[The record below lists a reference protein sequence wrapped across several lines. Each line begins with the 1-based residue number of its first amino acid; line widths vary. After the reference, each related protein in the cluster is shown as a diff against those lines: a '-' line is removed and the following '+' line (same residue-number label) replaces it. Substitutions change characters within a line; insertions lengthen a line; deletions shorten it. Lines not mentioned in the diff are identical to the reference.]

1 MNLGRTIGC
10 LSKPQPDRIDR
21 RQDLAAAPARKTSSR
36 DPRIDFLRGL
46 ALITIFIDHVPDNPL
61 NLLTM
66 RNFGFA
72 DAAELFVVL
81 AGISSVMAYGKYLE
95 REGLSSGIRRIARR
109 CLRIYAFQ
117 IGLLLVTL
125 TIVQQWRAYFGL
137 KIVQLA
143 PFFDRP
149 IEAFGQAFV
158 LHAQPASLNILPLY
172 IVLLALFPVVY
183 FGIRYSPW
191 TTLATSATVWLA
203 TNIDDG
209 LNFTNW
215 LDGQEWFFNPFA
227 WQFLFTL
234 GMFGAIL
241 LQRNAG
247 ELPRIRMLTI
257 TSRTYQAAAL
267 VLAAPWI
274 SWGFS
279 DVRLFDVGAP
289 DKTDL
294 SLVRLLNIMAFIYLA
309 LSSPVLRR
317 FAAHP
322 WATLVVGCGKHS
334 LEVFSFG
341 TLLTLIFRLLFRTFG
356 PSLWLE
362 ILVNLVGIGAMLGLA
377 HILECRR
384 AKPLARRDRCRACC
398 HGAATVMT
406 GR

>member
-1 MNLGRTIGC
+1 MNLDRTISS
-10 LSKPQPDRIDR
+10 LRKPQPDSTDR
-21 RQDLAAAPARKTSSR
+21 WQTLATAPARKISSR

-72 DAAELFVVL
+72 DAAELFVIL
-81 AGISSVMAYGKYLE
+81 AGISSMMAYGKHLE
-95 REGLSSGIRRIARR
+95 QEGFYRGIRRIALR

-117 IGLLLVTL
+117 IGLLLITL
-125 TIVQQWRAYFGL
+125 TIVQQWRANFGL

-149 IEAFGQAFV
+149 FEAFAQAIV

-172 IVLLALFPVVY
+172 IVLLALFPIIY
-183 FGIRYSPW
+183 FGIRYSPCL
-191 TTLATSATVWLA
+191 TLAASAIFWLA
-203 TNIDDG
+203 ANVTG
-209 LNFTNW
+209 EFNFTNW
-215 LDGQEWFFNPFA
+215 LDGQEWFFNPFV
-227 WQFLFTL
+227 WQFLFIL
-234 GMFGAIL
+234 GMFGAIV

-257 TSRTYQAAAL
+257 TSRTYQVVAL
-267 VLAAPWI
+267 VLTAPWI
-274 SWGFS
+274 SWGIS
-279 DVRLFDVGAP
+279 DLQLVNVGAP

-294 SLVRLLNIMAFIYLA
+294 SPVRLLNILAFVYLA

-317 FAAHP
+317 FAAHS

-362 ILVNLVGIGAMLGLA
+362 ILVNVVGIGAMLGLA
-377 HILECRR
+377 RILEYRR
-384 AKPLARRDRCRACC
+384 SKPASRRGRCRECRY
-398 HGAATVMT
+398 GAGLVMT